1 MLISDYLIKEYQK
14 LYNLVEAKREP
25 SSSITQIPIGL
36 INDINSHLIEEIVPK
51 IFSYIEN
58 NNIEFNEFI
67 KNIRNYSLDL
77 YENVID
83 PNHYETNFDL
93 LTDENHNFIDEVL
106 TNRNIINP
114 PPFKL
119 VVSYFTSAGTL
130 WDDFHLG
137 IESDSFKLG
146 SLGMFKIIQLNE
158 YEGKI
163 DCVIVINIDGC
174 LQRSVYDAWKLSD
187 NDYYDAIQSL
197 NLSYIRTTIRHELE
211 HYYTLSN
218 RLIKNI
224 SRYYNRIVNDE
235 SENQYFEEDIS
246 NRLISFLK
254 RNIHIKG
261 YNEVYTKTNYFSKF
275 KAPFKSK
282 SDLSYLN
289 KAYERDYFYK
299 SEEIITNL
307 NDFVLFYTR
316 LAKSIFQ
323 YADDAIIWLKQFLNF
338 LKPDLN
344 QENVYDYLRGE
355 LNNFLSSG
363 LFFKGKEVS
372 SEIYSII
379 NRKNMRSSDLQ
390 NEEVIG
396 ILEYFIHEFCLKT
409 KMTFLYFLKE
419 IFIENTN
426 YLLGNLKSNINQE
439 KYIKNFKEMKFEYIK
454 LLTSKIHKSWND
466 PNLNIY

>member
-1 MLISDYLIKEYQK
+1 MLISDYLVKEYRK
-14 LYNLVEAKREP
+14 LYNLVEAKKEP
-25 SSSITQIPIGL
+25 SSSITNIPIGL
-36 INDINSHLIEEIVPK
+36 INDIDNHLIEEIMPK
-51 IFSYIEN
+51 IFSYIDN
-58 NNIEFNEFI
+58 NNIDFNEFVNNT
-67 KNIRNYSLDL
+67 KNYALDL

-93 LTDENHNFIDEVL
+93 LTDENLNFVQDVL
-106 TNRNIINP
+106 INKNIINP

-119 VVSYFTSAGTL
+119 VISYFTSKSVL

-137 IESDSFKLG
+137 IESDLFPLT

-163 DCVIVINIDGC
+163 ECAIVINIDGY
-174 LQRSVYDAWKLSD
+174 LRNEVYEAWKQSD
-187 NDYYDAIQSL
+187 NDYYYAISEL
-197 NLSYIRTTIRHELE
+197 NLTYIRTTIRHELE
-211 HYYTLSN
+211 HYYNLSN

-224 SRYYNRIVNDE
+224 TRYYNRIINDE
-235 SENQYFEEDIS
+235 NESQYFEEDVA
-246 NRLISFLK
+246 NKLIYFLK

-261 YNEVYTKTNYFSKF
+261 YNEIYTKTNYFSKF

-289 KAYERDYFYK
+289 KAFERNYLYK

-316 LAKSIFQ
+316 LAKMVFKH
-323 YADDAIIWLKQFLNF
+323 ADDAIIWLRQFLNS
-338 LKPDLN
+338 LNPNVN
-344 QENVYDYLRGE
+344 QENVYDYLNNE
-355 LNNFLSSG
+355 LRNFLSSG
-363 LFFKGKEVS
+363 QFFKGKEVS
-372 SEIYSII
+372 DEIFSII
-379 NRKNMRSSDLQ
+379 NRKNIRSTDLQ
-390 NEEVIG
+390 KEEI
-396 ILEYFIHEFCLKT
+396 IELLEYFIHEFCLKT
-409 KMTFLYFLKE
+409 KLTFLFFLKE

-454 LLTSKIHKSWND
+454 MITSKIHKSWND